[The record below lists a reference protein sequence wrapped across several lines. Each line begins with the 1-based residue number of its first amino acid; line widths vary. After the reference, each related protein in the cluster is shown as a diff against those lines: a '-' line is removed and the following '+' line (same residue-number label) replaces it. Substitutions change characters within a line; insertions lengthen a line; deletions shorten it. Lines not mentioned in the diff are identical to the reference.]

1 LAMDGYGLSR
11 MSNGLIEI
19 YNRCIKKQVIKN
31 KKMKIKKKLVKSW
44 LKIIKIIL
52 DFKSIT
58 T

>member
-31 KKMKIKKKLVKSW
+31 KKMKIKKNW
-44 LKIIKIIL
+44 LKVG
-52 DFKSIT
+52 
-58 T
+58 